1 VTYVTGAAVAG
12 MLAMALLAAFAINA
26 RAEAQRQRQA
36 AEGLV
41 EFMLT
46 DLRTKLKGV
55 GRLDA
60 LRIANE
66 RAWSFYQGQDVRSL
80 PPGSLGR
87 RARILH
93 AMGEDYLSSG
103 DIGLALEQ
111 FRAAELTTEALLK
124 DDPDDPERLFLHGQ
138 SEFWL
143 GVIDYKRERFDA
155 ARRSFERYKQLAT
168 RLVGIDPAN
177 PVYQR
182 ELAYAEGNLCSIAL
196 APPVNAEAALSSC
209 SASLVEMERVARRT
223 GDPEAAADVT
233 NRYGW
238 LADAYR
244 AAGDLDRAWSA
255 RTRQERL
262 LKELVA
268 RDPRNMDVRDR
279 WLTSQFMMAELEIDR
294 KRTGSARRRLLEASR
309 TARAMTD
316 LDPANRE
323 WRRWSVRIRDDL
335 ARLEAIPA
343 GP

>member
-1 VTYVTGAAVAG
+1 
-12 MLAMALLAAFAINA
+12 
-26 RAEAQRQRQA
+26 
-36 AEGLV
+36 
-41 EFMLT
+41 
-46 DLRTKLKGV
+46 
-55 GRLDA
+55 
-60 LRIANE
+60 
-66 RAWSFYQGQDVRSL
+66 
-80 PPGSLGR
+80 
-87 RARILH
+87 
-93 AMGEDYLSSG
+93 
-103 DIGLALEQ
+103 
-111 FRAAELTTEALLK
+111 
-124 DDPDDPERLFLHGQ
+124 
-138 SEFWL
+138 
-143 GVIDYKRERFDA
+143 
-155 ARRSFERYKQLAT
+155 
-168 RLVGIDPAN
+168 
-177 PVYQR
+177 
-182 ELAYAEGNLCSIAL
+182 
-196 APPVNAEAALSSC
+196 VNAEAALSSC